1 MTASISGR
9 LPGLFMPAAFILAI
23 IFCLVRVGETATNE
37 YFVKK
42 PSLKWEDVHSG
53 QPHAALIWAAADMGA
68 SWKVRYH
75 VPKTGEWQTALVH
88 VARRMKSELFTQQ
101 LVYDAELS
109 GMEPGSGG
117 EYEVYRNEQKVYSA
131 HIR

>member
-42 PSLKWEDVHSG
+42 PSLKWEDLHSD
-53 QPHAALIWAAADMGA
+53 QPYAALSWAATDMGA

-75 VPKTGEWQTALVH
+75 VRKTAEWRTAFAH
-88 VARRMKSELFTQQ
+88 VARRMKSELFTPQ
-101 LVYDAELS
+101 LVYNADLP
-109 GMEPGSGG
+109 GMAPGLGG

-131 HIR
+131 QIQ

>member
-42 PSLKWEDVHSG
+42 PSLKWEEVHSG

-68 SWKVRYH
+68 NWKVRYH
-75 VPKTGEWQTALVH
+75 VPKTAEWRTAFVH
-88 VARRMKSELFTQQ
+88 VARRMRSELFTPQ
-101 LVYDAELS
+101 LVYNADLS
-109 GMEPGSGG
+109 GMEPGSGA
-117 EYEVYRNEQKVYSA
+117 EFEVYRNEQKVYSA

>member
-1 MTASISGR
+1 MTALISGR

-42 PSLKWEDVHSG
+42 PSLKWEDVHSS

-68 SWKVRYH
+68 NWKVRYH
-75 VPKTGEWQTALVH
+75 LPQSTEWRTAFVH
-88 VARRMKSELFTQQ
+88 VARRMKSELFTPQ
-101 LVYDAELS
+101 LMYNAELL

-117 EYEVYRNEQKVYSA
+117 EFEVFRNEQKVYSA
-131 HIR
+131 RIR

>member
-9 LPGLFMPAAFILAI
+9 LPGLFMPVAFILAI

-68 SWKVRYH
+68 NWSVRYH
-75 VPKTGEWQTALVH
+75 LPKTPEWKTAFVH
-88 VARRMKSELFTQQ
+88 VARRVKSELFTPQ
-101 LVYDAELS
+101 LVYNADLS
-109 GMEPGSGG
+109 GAGPGSGG
-117 EYEVYRNEQKVYSA
+117 EFEVYRNEQKVYSA
-131 HIR
+131 RIR